1 MTKSIILFR
10 SVPKAWTH
18 SRSSRAETGSIPAL
32 YLSDGRP
39 RAQLDASLEYEGNS
53 IPLLPNRL
61 TIFSPF
67 PSSKL

>member
-18 SRSSRAETGSIPAL
+18 SRSSRAETGGIPAL

-39 RAQLDASLEYEGNS
+39 RAQLDAREYEGNS
-53 IPLLPNRL
+53 IPVLPNRL